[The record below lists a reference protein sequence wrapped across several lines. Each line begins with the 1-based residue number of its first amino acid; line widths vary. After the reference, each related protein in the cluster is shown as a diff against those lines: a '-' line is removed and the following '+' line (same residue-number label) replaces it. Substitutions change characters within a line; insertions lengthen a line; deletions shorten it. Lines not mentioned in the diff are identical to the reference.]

1 MSKSY
6 VKISL
11 SASLANQFQAACSI
25 IRNIN
30 SHMNLVF
37 STNGE
42 YRFGYQMLT
51 ASIGVERPQFTWAFT
66 KWVGRCIGAW
76 SGQLV
81 YCGMRKFGKGMGQIS
96 VLQYIQQSPIPWY
109 EHKAVTVDI
118 RTLINCMLF
127 PTGSSISTAR
137 AISVHDNIWWHR
149 DLLQVMEPVLLRFR
163 LVALC
168 PSLWITNQLH
178 RSRDN
183 IWTGR
188 LKNRGQI
195 PG

>member
-1 MSKSY
+1 
-6 VKISL
+6 
-11 SASLANQFQAACSI
+11 
-25 IRNIN
+25 
-30 SHMNLVF
+30 MNLVF
-37 STNGE
+37 STNAK
-42 YRFGYQMLT
+42 YRLSYQMLT
-51 ASIGVERPQFTWAFT
+51 AGIEDERPQFTWAFT
-66 KWVGRCIGAW
+66 KWVGSRIGAW
-76 SGQLV
+76 SGQLA
-81 YCGMRKFGKGMGQIS
+81 YCGMRTFGEWRGADIC
-96 VLQYIQQSPIPWY
+96 VTVYPAVPIPWN

-127 PTGSSISTAR
+127 ATGSSISTAR

-168 PSLWITNQLH
+168 PSLWITSQLY

-188 LKNRGQI
+188 LKNRGHI
-195 PG
+195 AG